1 MTKTVNELLLFAV
14 SYVTCITFTIRTSH
28 LRTGQTAMDFTSYWD
43 HFRIR
48 NLMPFVKEKSQ
59 SKDTYNDRSY
69 RSLLLITLDSHC

>member
-28 LRTGQTAMDFTSYWD
+28 LRTGQTAMDFTSYFD
-43 HFRIR
+43 HLRIR
-48 NLMPFVKEKSQ
+48 NLNMPFVKEKSQ

-69 RSLLLITLDSHC
+69 REACCSLD